1 MGTQVSWQ
9 VELAVKPGEL
19 DNFRALT
26 REMVESTRDEQGVIS
41 YERYVSEDGATVHAY
56 EQYADSAAAVAHLRA
71 FGEKFGRRF
80 GHMADRKRFT
90 VYGNP
95 SAELRRVL
103 DGYGATYL
111 APFGGFSQ

>member
-26 REMVESTRDEQGVIS
+26 REMVASTRDEQGVVS
-41 YERYVSEDGATVHAY
+41 YERYVSEAGATVHVY
-56 EQYADSAAAVAHLRA
+56 EQYADSAAAMAHLRA
-71 FGEKFGRRF
+71 FGEKFRRRF
-80 GHMADRKRFT
+80 GSMVDRKRFT

-95 SAELRRVL
+95 SDELRRLL
-103 DGYGATYL
+103 DRYGATYL

>member
-1 MGTQVSWQ
+1 MSTRVSWR

-26 REMVESTRDEQGVIS
+26 REMVASTRGEQGVVS
-41 YERYVSEDGATVHAY
+41 YERYVSEDGATVHVY

-80 GHMADRKRFT
+80 GSMVDRKRFT

-95 SAELRRVL
+95 SDELRRLL
-103 DGYGATYL
+103 DGFGAIYL
-111 APFGGFSQ
+111 APFEGFSQ